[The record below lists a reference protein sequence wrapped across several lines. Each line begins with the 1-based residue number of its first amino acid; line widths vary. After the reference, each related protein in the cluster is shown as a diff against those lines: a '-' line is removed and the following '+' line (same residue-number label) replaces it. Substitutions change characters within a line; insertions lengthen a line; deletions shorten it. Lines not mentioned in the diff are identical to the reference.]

1 MLAETPQNGERRNPE
16 DEQASK
22 SEGQGQVC
30 GQGQSEGQ
38 SPCCN
43 KGPERGPKEGPERGT
58 KEGPA
63 EEPELKAPK
72 APERGADAD
81 EEELEEARQGGKFGG
96 EGAGPCKR
104 SQHRRGGGVAGP
116 GRPQQARQE
125 QVVEP
130 APDPHERQPRGQGA
144 AGEAGQES
152 QGCSGDT
159 VVPQFANFSETR
171 EEATT
176 LKKVDKWLSEKE
188 ALSKWTEAELEAH
201 CQSGRVQYRECP
213 STWGVWE
220 YRDNQDFVKETSGR
234 RSRNW
239 SRGQE
244 FHLEGDDEE
253 EEGLEDFF
261 ALDVEKLLGLTE
273 GKGKGKALAQPKGGK
288 GKGKGGR
295 KGKGGQQEENLLALQ
310 DGSVTEEKEKETDV
324 EAYLGKVKK
333 ARDLLSCTS
342 NNLEE
347 ALTKAKASS
356 YCSAASQKDA
366 KKTLADL
373 EGLVQ
378 KTKGV
383 LSSKRPCKKEAVVSL
398 LQEAAASVNQ
408 AKELGKELLAMAAK
422 TGSKSSKLK
431 QSARAQWHP

>member
-1 MLAETPQNGERRNPE
+1 M
-16 DEQASK
+16 
-22 SEGQGQVC
+22 
-30 GQGQSEGQ
+30 
-38 SPCCN
+38 
-43 KGPERGPKEGPERGT
+43 
-58 KEGPA
+58 
-63 EEPELKAPK
+63 
-72 APERGADAD
+72 
-81 EEELEEARQGGKFGG
+81 
-96 EGAGPCKR
+96 
-104 SQHRRGGGVAGP
+104 
-116 GRPQQARQE
+116 
-125 QVVEP
+125 
-130 APDPHERQPRGQGA
+130 
-144 AGEAGQES
+144 
-152 QGCSGDT
+152 
-159 VVPQFANFSETR
+159 
-171 EEATT
+171 
-176 LKKVDKWLSEKE
+176 KKVDKWLSEKE

-220 YRDNQDFVKETSGR
+220 YPDNQDFVHQTSCR
-234 RSRNW
+234 RSPNW

-244 FHLEGDDEE
+244 FHLEGNDEE

-288 GKGKGGR
+288 GKGKRGR

-324 EAYLGKVKK
+324 DLGKVKK

-378 KTKGV
+378 KTKGCCP
-383 LSSKRPCKKEAVVSL
+383 RRDP
-398 LQEAAASVNQ
+398 
-408 AKELGKELLAMAAK
+408 
-422 TGSKSSKLK
+422 
-431 QSARAQWHP
+431 ARRRRW